1 MASSAFHIGS
11 FVFHISQYLP
21 AEALPPGFLAHRP
34 SAPAQASCCDS
45 SPVPS
50 WAMVFSTKRA
60 KAFICFQ
67 ELWETPSAGWGDDF
81 LVLIF
86 SLASLV
92 YSNNS
97 LHLTVLYLP
106 LL

>member
-11 FVFHISQYLP
+11 FVFHISRYLP

-50 WAMVFSTKRA
+50 WQWFSPQKEQ
-60 KAFICFQ
+60 KPLSAFRNFGKLLQ
-67 ELWETPSAGWGDDF
+67 LAGEM
-81 LVLIF
+81 IF
-86 SLASLV
+86 WF
-92 YSNNS
+92 
-97 LHLTVLYLP
+97 
-106 LL
+106 